1 MHNRLINNLNTDE
14 DLKVVDCVFYSVWVQ
29 RGSESMNSRNQS
41 ELLQKSVRWSKRA
54 KSNAG
59 SLFSVTDECIS
70 KESAGPLMLQSAEC
84 SLNRTKQAKMQQ
96 KSYSTREERSC
107 VRFGMNSIVENIWE
121 IQE

>member
-1 MHNRLINNLNTDE
+1 
-14 DLKVVDCVFYSVWVQ
+14 
-29 RGSESMNSRNQS
+29 MNWRNQS
-41 ELLQKSVRWSKRA
+41 ELLQKSVWWSKLA

-59 SLFSVTDECIS
+59 SPFSVTDECIS

-107 VRFGMNSIVENIWE
+107 VRFGMNSIVENKWE